1 MTKQEVK
8 QMTEQLQESSQK
20 RIWVD
25 EFDKEDWRQ
34 LLSVNYWEDY
44 EDGKDF
50 LRVN

>member
-1 MTKQEVK
+1 MI
-8 QMTEQLQESSQK
+8 EQLHESNQK
-20 RIWVD
+20 RILVD

>member
-1 MTKQEVK
+1 
-8 QMTEQLQESSQK
+8 MTEQLHESNQK